1 MKGLLLTLSL
11 VLSLSTFGNDL
22 YGITLKQTDGKE
34 LKLSSLKGK
43 AVLFVNVAT
52 RCGYTGQLDDLEK
65 LHQKYKTKKF
75 TVVGIPSNDF
85 KGQTPEGNEE
95 VAKFCRLKYGVT
107 FPLTEKAHVKGDKK
121 IDLIKILQKDE
132 HDIKWNFE
140 KFLVNANGDVVAR
153 FGSGVEPLSKEV
165 TTKIESIL

>member
-75 TVVGIPSNDF
+75 TV
-85 KGQTPEGNEE
+85 
-95 VAKFCRLKYGVT
+95 
-107 FPLTEKAHVKGDKK
+107 H
-121 IDLIKILQKDE
+121 
-132 HDIKWNFE
+132 
-140 KFLVNANGDVVAR
+140 
-153 FGSGVEPLSKEV
+153 
-165 TTKIESIL
+165 